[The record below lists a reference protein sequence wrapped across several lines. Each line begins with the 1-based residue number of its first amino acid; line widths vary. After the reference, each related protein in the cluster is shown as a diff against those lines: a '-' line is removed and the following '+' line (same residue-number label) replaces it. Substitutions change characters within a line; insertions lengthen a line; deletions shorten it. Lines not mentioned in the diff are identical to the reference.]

1 MTRTLT
7 ASLAA
12 ALALAAP
19 WAHAHPSHGLFGPHW
34 HATDTLGLLLVG
46 LVASGAAWWFLRGK

>member
-1 MTRTLT
+1 MTRALPS
-7 ASLAA
+7 SLAA
-12 ALALAAP
+12 ILALAAP
-19 WAHAHPSHGLFGPHW
+19 FAHAHPGHGLLGPHW